1 MRSLFAFLLILIPVA
16 VFASSEVVE
25 DGVLFTYSDPN
36 ANVVFLAG
44 DFNGWKEND
53 ISLEKDSMGVFAVKL
68 KLEKGRYEYKFIV
81 DGVWKEDAD
90 NPNRVPDPYGGYNSV
105 VEVGAGEKIES
116 TKPGGRAIFTYFD
129 PDAEAVYLA
138 GEFNDW
144 NPHELL
150 MEKEEDNV
158 WRISLELA
166 PGEYEYK
173 FVVDGNWVTDPMNP
187 TIRGDMGN
195 SVIRVNEDGTASYPA
210 GAQLLTN
217 TPVSSRVLFG
227 GQFLSRFTGS
237 RDYPGD
243 RRFKLGKPDIKLDVN
258 IKAHIS
264 EGAELLG
271 SFDVNTTDAEKMYE
285 AHLHL
290 DSLGLD
296 LDAGE
301 FSVSAFFN
309 RELFETSDPLS
320 LVGNYP
326 FPEPTYEKP
335 QRFGLGYAGIKL
347 RYELLELL
355 LANEFKNW
363 AFSPDTLDFPN
374 IAGRRQLGFFSRR
387 ISTVDEPTDFSN
399 YGTDVLAGRISKDF
413 GFVAPG
419 VVFRV
424 DKNRW
429 WLPTSEITYEE
440 FDSIYAREN
449 LSSDWLDL
457 GSWELGAGG
466 DVRVNMWDVASLWAE
481 YIYWKYASLIE
492 AGNRENRDRTGD
504 GKLDIPLGKQSGF
517 LSGAGL
523 SFDLFKNLNLTLST
537 ELEHYNP
544 MDTNDVYIIP
554 HPNDGETGRPTLTYE
569 TLPEYDRKAF
579 LGVMKY
585 RGKHL
590 SAGISYRF
598 EDVKDTR
605 RFGAILPEL
614 SFSLFKKRIALRF
627 KGEYS
632 SGSLGETNFFGTD
645 ILYGLSYNFSRELSF
660 DTDVMY
666 KRLDT
671 HSSDAK
677 DYFFPYL
684 AFIWQPKEAIRF
696 ELSTGVSPYDIKGRY
711 TGRSKWLYDTMDEN
725 SISFVDALSRMEQY
739 RGINIFASV
748 RF

>member
-1 MRSLFAFLLILIPVA
+1 MKSLFVFLLILTPVA
-16 VFASSEVVE
+16 LFAGYEVVE
-25 DGVLFTYSDPN
+25 DGVLFSYSDPN
-36 ANVVFLAG
+36 ADVVFLAG
-44 DFNGWKEND
+44 DFNGWNEND
-53 ISLEKDSMGVFAVKL
+53 IQLEKDSTGLFTVKL
-68 KLEKGRYEYKFIV
+68 RLKDGRYEYKFIV
-81 DGVWKEDAD
+81 DGVWKEDPD
-90 NPNRVPDPYGGYNSV
+90 NPNKVPDPYGGYNSV
-105 VEVGAGEKIES
+105 VEVGVGEEIGS
-116 TKPGGRAIFTYFD
+116 TEPGGRAVFTYFD
-129 PDAEAVYLA
+129 PDARAVYLA
-138 GEFNDW
+138 GEFNGW

-150 MEKEEDNV
+150 MEKGEDGV
-158 WRISLELA
+158 WRVSVNLA

-195 SVIRVNEDGTASYPA
+195 SVIRVNKDGTASYPA
-210 GAQLLTN
+210 GARLLTN

-227 GQFLSRFTGS
+227 GQFLSRFVSS
-237 RDYPGD
+237 RGYPGD
-243 RRFKLGKPDIKLDVN
+243 RRFKLGKPDVKLDVN

-271 SFDVNTTDAEKMYE
+271 SFDVNTTEAERMYE

-301 FSVSAFFN
+301 FFVSAFFN

-326 FPEPTYEKP
+326 LPEPTYEEP
-335 QRFGLGYAGIKL
+335 QSFGLGYAGIKL
-347 RYELLELL
+347 ECGLFKLL

-374 IAGRRQLGFFSRR
+374 MAGRRELGFFSRR

-429 WLPTSEITYEE
+429 WLPISEITYER
-440 FDSIYAREN
+440 FDSIYAYEN
-449 LSSDWLDL
+449 LSSDWFDL
-457 GSWELGAGG
+457 GSWELGIGG
-466 DVRVNMWDVASLWAE
+466 DVSVNAWDVAHLWAE

-504 GKLDIPLGKQSGF
+504 GKLDIPLGRQTGF
-517 LSGAGL
+517 LSGAGFSL
-523 SFDLFKNLNLTLST
+523 DLFEGFGVSLSA
-537 ELEHYNP
+537 ELEHYDP
-544 MDTNDVYIIP
+544 MDTDDVYIVP

-579 LGVMKY
+579 LGMVRY
-585 RGKHL
+585 ESEHL
-590 SAGISYRF
+590 STEVSYRF

-605 RFGAILPEL
+605 KFGAVLPGL
-614 SFSLFKKRIALRF
+614 SLSLFKKRMAFRF
-627 KGEYS
+627 RGGYS
-632 SGSLGETNFFGTD
+632 SGSFGETNFFGTD
-645 ILYGLSYNFSRELSF
+645 ILYGLNYNFWKALSF
-660 DTDVMY
+660 GADVMY
-666 KRLDT
+666 KRIDT
-671 HSSDAK
+671 QRSEAK

-684 AFIWQPKEAIRF
+684 ALIWQPKGTVRF

-711 TGRSKWLYDTMDEN
+711 TGRSKWLYDTMNEY
-725 SISFVDALSRMEQY
+725 SISFVDALSRMERY